1 MILKDLLVYESC
13 IDGKMTKRTRAKE
26 CLDLVHTNMYRTFS
40 VHAWVGYGYFI
51 TFNDD
56 HSRFEY
62 VHRKSNAFDTF
73 IKFKVGSDNLLD
85 IHTKSLQLD

>member
-1 MILKDLLVYESC
+1 
-13 IDGKMTKRTRAKE
+13 MTKKTRAKE
-26 CLDLVHTNMYRTFS
+26 CLELMYTDMYGTFS
-40 VHAWVGYGYFI
+40 VHVWVRYGYFI